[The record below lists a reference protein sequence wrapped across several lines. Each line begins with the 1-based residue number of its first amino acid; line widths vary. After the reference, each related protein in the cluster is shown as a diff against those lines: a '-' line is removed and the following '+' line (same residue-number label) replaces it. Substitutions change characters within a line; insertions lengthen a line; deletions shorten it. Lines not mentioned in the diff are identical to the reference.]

1 MLRRIASFA
10 GRREDCSRF
19 RVLYFD
25 IPRKQREREFQMTER
40 DAIRDEGPEAVREE
54 NDEPDVEAHQLREQV
69 REAVRN
75 EEPGAVRDA
84 VRDN

>member
-1 MLRRIASFA
+1 
-10 GRREDCSRF
+10 
-19 RVLYFD
+19 
-25 IPRKQREREFQMTER
+25 MTER
-40 DAIRDEGPEAVREE
+40 DAIRDEEPEAVRAE
-54 NDEPDVEAHQLREQV
+54 NDEPDVEAHQFREQV

>member
-1 MLRRIASFA
+1 
-10 GRREDCSRF
+10 
-19 RVLYFD
+19 
-25 IPRKQREREFQMTER
+25 MTER

-54 NDEPDVEAHQLREQV
+54 NDESDVEAHQFREQV